1 MKITLADSD
10 ATENLGRLLAH
21 TKPDAGV
28 LHLRGEIGAGKST
41 LVRALL
47 RELGVSGP
55 IKSPTYTLIE
65 RYALNKGEAVHLDL
79 YRIAAASELD
89 FLGLD
94 DVAENAA
101 LWLVEWPDRGLGY
114 LPKADV
120 VLTIQIQGEGRVV
133 MLQAET
139 QIGAAWLA
147 RARSKMAG
155 FQSSS

>member
-1 MKITLADSD
+1 MKIILSNSD
-10 ATENLGRLLAH
+10 ATEHLGRLLAH
-21 TKPDAGV
+21 AKPDMGV
-28 LHLRGEIGAGKST
+28 LYLHGEIGAGKST

-47 RELGVSGP
+47 RELGITGP
-55 IKSPTYTLIE
+55 IKSPTYTLVE

-101 LWLVEWPDRGLGY
+101 LWLVEWPDRGQGY

-120 VLTIQIQGEGRVV
+120 GLEIQIQGEGRIVT
-133 MLQAET
+133 LQAET
-139 QIGAAWLA
+139 QTGAAWLA
-147 RARSKMAG
+147 RTRSKMAG